1 MPPQSSKVVIPS
13 RPQPRSRGESLPC
26 SCRSPERSRKEVEG
40 TSEESAF
47 GPPLHD
53 ELTFLRKRFV
63 SGHGF
68 SRAATVFQSC
78 HSQPS
83 AATLAARACPE
94 RSEGTR
100 EESAFGPPVH
110 YEPIFLHRE
119 IRIRARLQPCRQ
131 VTKSKVP
138 CRYGATTEKPDTL
151 VAVAPHGCVNQP
163 WKQNTARLKPCP
175 DTNPLAFPRLTL

>member
-1 MPPQSSKVVIPS
+1 MRCRARGRGRLQPGRHS
-13 RPQPRSRGESLPC
+13 RPKLLFGAGRTRPRAARACPVLAESRQ
-26 SCRSPERSRKEVEG
+26 RRRKEVEG

-119 IRIRARLQPCRQ
+119 IRIRARLQPCRHSPPKLSFRA
-131 VTKSKVP
+131 VRNRACAARACP
-138 CRYGATTEKPDTL
+138 ERTEGTREESPFGPPVHL
-151 VAVAPHGCVNQP
+151 
-163 WKQNTARLKPCP
+163 
-175 DTNPLAFPRLTL
+175 

>member
-1 MPPQSSKVVIPS
+1 MGRARLHPCRHSPPMLSCRAV
-13 RPQPRSRGESLPC
+13 RSRACAG
-26 SCRSPERSRKEVEG
+26 R
-40 TSEESAF
+40 TS
-47 GPPLHD
+47 
-53 ELTFLRKRFV
+53 
-63 SGHGF
+63 
-68 SRAATVFQSC
+68 
-78 HSQPS
+78 
-83 AATLAARACPE
+83 
-94 RSEGTR
+94 

-138 CRYGATTEKPDTL
+138 RRYGATTEKPDTL
-151 VAVAPHGCVNQP
+151 VAVAPHGCVNQS

>member
-100 EESAFGPPVH
+100 EESAFGPPVT

-138 CRYGATTEKPDTL
+138 RRYGATTEKPDTL
-151 VAVAPHGCVNQP
+151 VAVAPHGCVNQS
-163 WKQNTARLKPCP
+163 WKQNTARLKPMP
-175 DTNPLAFPRLTL
+175 

>member
-1 MPPQSSKVVIPS
+1 MGRARLHPCRHSPPKLSFRAV
-13 RPQPRSRGESLPC
+13 RSRALRGED
-26 SCRSPERSRKEVEG
+26 RRNTGEGSREKA
-40 TSEESAF
+40 SF
-47 GPPLHD
+47 GAPVRD
-53 ELTFLRKRFV
+53 ELTFSRKRLV

-138 CRYGATTEKPDTL
+138 RRYGATTEKPDTL
-151 VAVAPHGCVNQP
+151 VAVAPRGRVNQS
-163 WKQNTARLKPCP
+163 WTLNTARLKPMP
-175 DTNPLAFPRLTL
+175 